1 MTSHLIHHLQ
11 EGAFD
16 EAVKGVDAIAHTAS
30 PFHTRAKDPAELI
43 VPAVQG
49 TVGVLTSALK
59 HGTSVNRIVV
69 TSSCAS
75 IFEDLPEPKTFSEA
89 DWNEFAIREVE
100 TKGADAPIAD
110 KYCASK
116 ALAER
121 AAWKYWN
128 EHRGEV
134 GWDLVVLNPSFV
146 YGPILHEVDKPEHLN
161 ESMRMFYDAAIAGTS
176 SKDVLNWG

>member
-1 MTSHLIHHLQ
+1 MQARTMLRSSAVTLLAAVL
-11 EGAFD
+11 GLYALTPAAVA
-16 EAVKGVDAIAHTAS
+16 EAVERAHAAAAGGGS
-30 PFHTRAKDPAELI
+30 AVVVAAEGFDPA
-43 VPAVQG
+43 AF
-49 TVGVLTSALK
+49 A
-59 HGTSVNRIVV
+59 
-69 TSSCAS
+69 
-75 IFEDLPEPKTFSEA
+75 EA
-89 DWNEFAIREVE
+89 GLSWEGLLE

-128 EHRGEV
+128 DHRGEV